1 MATCEYFADVVLEEE
16 QNDKGTFIVVVI
28 LCVATLWSVAV
39 QVYLVLRVM
48 SPTYGAMANSF
59 VSMLDVKVNIRRTA
73 PPEGHAL
80 HHKPQARGGKP
91 IGYQTRFT
99 VYVLTPL
106 HLAHAW
112 GQVLRLASW

>member
-73 PPEGHAL
+73 PPEGHPL

-91 IGYQTRFT
+91 ISNSLYCLC
-99 VYVLTPL
+99 VDPATPG
-106 HLAHAW
+106 ARIV
-112 GQVLRLASW
+112 QVSRLASW